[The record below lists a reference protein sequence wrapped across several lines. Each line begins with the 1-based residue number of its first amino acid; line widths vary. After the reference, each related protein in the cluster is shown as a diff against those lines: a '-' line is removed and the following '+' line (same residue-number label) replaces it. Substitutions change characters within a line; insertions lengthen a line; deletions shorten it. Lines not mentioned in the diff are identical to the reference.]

1 MTNFNKYLNPLSN
14 SIHLYISILGSIVGV
29 IVSAI
34 FFIYSVYSSMDIV
47 LAKFS
52 LLLVIFFG
60 SSLFCMLGN
69 DQDII
74 ANSKILKSDFIIID
88 KKIFKIFFCFILS
101 FFIFYFI
108 KRYKAIIVI
117 NLSFSELLIIHIAVL
132 FSIFNKTMQAYC
144 LASSKLLENAIL
156 DLFRYSGYFLFL
168 ILWILKKID
177 YVSLIFLIGEL
188 LVFVVI
194 IFYLIFFIKKIKF
207 NAKKVTFNKEYLS
220 LGIAQFSYQSIF
232 KLDIVTIALLSNP
245 RLVILYSILSNV
257 IEGIINLLNTFH
269 PAVNNFIVKKV
280 NKYNVKKELKNIIFI
295 KKISSLLVILVLPAY
310 FVFNYLVFKRFPN
323 IELILLAT
331 LLTLAIYLFKK
342 LFLFFYYY
350 SMSKN
355 PNTQLLFSLG
365 FMIFNLTLNVI
376 LFKYLNIYGIGLATF
391 LTYFIFYF
399 ILTKSLKKNKIF

>member
-1 MTNFNKYLNPLSN
+1 
-14 SIHLYISILGSIVGV
+14 
-29 IVSAI
+29 
-34 FFIYSVYSSMDIV
+34 MDIV

-108 KRYKAIIVI
+108 KRYKTILVI

-323 IELILLAT
+323 IELFLLAT